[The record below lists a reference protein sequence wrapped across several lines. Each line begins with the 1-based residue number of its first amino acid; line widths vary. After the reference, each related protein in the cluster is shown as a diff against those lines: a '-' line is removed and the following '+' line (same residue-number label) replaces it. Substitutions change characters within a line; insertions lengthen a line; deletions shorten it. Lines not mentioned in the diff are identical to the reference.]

1 MKQDGVLRPLI
12 ETERRAMRCELSR
25 RRRRLRLAK
34 RGGARS
40 GLVMYGAALG
50 LTIAVSRRI
59 PPLDV
64 AAVWFLICVPLSLW
78 SYLSARRDLA
88 RRVDRFEEALRRN
101 EAYELRVQSTQMV
114 EFEEEE
120 DEDACYAFQLDGGRI
135 LFVAGQSYYRSA
147 RFPNTDFSLVG
158 LYDKEGSA
166 STN

>member
-1 MKQDGVLRPLI
+1 
-12 ETERRAMRCELSR
+12 
-25 RRRRLRLAK
+25 
-34 RGGARS
+34 
-40 GLVMYGAALG
+40 
-50 LTIAVSRRI
+50 
-59 PPLDV
+59 
-64 AAVWFLICVPLSLW
+64 
-78 SYLSARRDLA
+78 
-88 RRVDRFEEALRRN
+88 
-101 EAYELRVQSTQMV
+101 MV